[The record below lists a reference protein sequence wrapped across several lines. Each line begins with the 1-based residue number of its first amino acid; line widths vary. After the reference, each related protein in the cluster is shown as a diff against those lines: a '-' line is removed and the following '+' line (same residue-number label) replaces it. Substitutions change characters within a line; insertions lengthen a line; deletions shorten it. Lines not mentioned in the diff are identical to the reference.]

1 MIFLRSEGY
10 STPTVLAPT
19 HGSFR
24 HDPVAAKKKTTTS
37 ASTEANASAEARASA
52 DHALVTTTNDPGT
65 NNREDNS
72 EDPSI
77 DDLTDG
83 EFEVELLDMG
93 VASEDIQAM
102 GRIDARLAERLHHAQ
117 QAAT

>member
-37 ASTEANASAEARASA
+37 ASTEANALAEARASA

-65 NNREDNS
+65 NNRED
-72 EDPSI
+72 PSI

-93 VASEDIQAM
+93 VQRTHPS
-102 GRIDARLAERLHHAQ
+102 HAKN
-117 QAAT
+117 